1 MKLAEAE
8 MVMEY
13 CADIR
18 RKRRMIERRR
28 AELSD
33 EISSLRGMGFDGMPR
48 GSQPGDS
55 TAAMA
60 CRMEELGIS
69 EELRSL
75 DREEAS
81 LRADEV
87 LILEKLRTLHSVH
100 SEILTKR
107 YIYGFTWEQVKRTLW
122 SAHYSVPSL
131 KRKRNEAL
139 VMLGEKLEKAPEKD
153 ALDALLERAYNA
165 RKAMRAEE
173 GPSGGSQEE
182 SISV

>member
-28 AELSD
+28 AELND

-81 LRADEV
+81 LRADEA

-139 VMLGEKLEKAPEKD
+139 VMLGKKLEKAPEK
-153 ALDALLERAYNA
+153 DALLERAYNA
-165 RKAMRAEE
+165 RKATRAEE
-173 GPSGGSQEE
+173 GPAGGSQEE
-182 SISV
+182 GISV

>member
-28 AELSD
+28 AELND

-81 LRADEV
+81 LRADEAF
-87 LILEKLRTLHSVH
+87 ILEKLRTLHSVH

-107 YIYGFTWEQVKRTLW
+107 YIYGFTWEQQRLLRHRDLQPVHPGGDEHGPARRGEQLRGEPL
-122 SAHYSVPSL
+122 AH
-131 KRKRNEAL
+131 
-139 VMLGEKLEKAPEKD
+139 
-153 ALDALLERAYNA
+153 
-165 RKAMRAEE
+165 
-173 GPSGGSQEE
+173 
-182 SISV
+182 